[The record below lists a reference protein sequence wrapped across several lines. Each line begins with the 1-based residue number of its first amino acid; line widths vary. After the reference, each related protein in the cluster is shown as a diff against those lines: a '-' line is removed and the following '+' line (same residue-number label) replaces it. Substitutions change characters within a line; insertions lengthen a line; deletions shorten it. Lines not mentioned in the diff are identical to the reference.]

1 MLKYCEVSNKN
12 KNDETV
18 QNERSSTQV
27 NYKRKGSSSSEAK
40 FKIIFNGDKRKPISI
55 ENKFLSRNLIRF

>member
-1 MLKYCEVSNKN
+1 MLKYCEVSNKQ

-27 NYKRKGSSSSEAK
+27 NYKRKGRNSSEAK
-40 FKIIFNGDKRKPISI
+40 FKIIFNGDKRKTISI
-55 ENKFLSRNLIRF
+55 ENKCLSRNLIPF